1 MDVPPTLPKKKDV
14 LEALLA
20 ESNVFL
26 HLDPRRDGVVVP
38 RWFQN
43 QPELTLQ
50 VGLNMPVP
58 IRDLE
63 VDENGVSCTLS
74 FSRTPFWCSLPW
86 TAIFAIV
93 SEPDRRGGIWPEDVP
108 PDGQWGKSFRSSAPP
123 PAKRERP
130 KLTALG
136 PNDRPPEEVAPAP
149 AVGADSKCGACGTK
163 WIEDQTS
170 CPVCGASISEM
181 VGGGADRAAAS
192 KDEAAAPISTPVS
205 SGTPAAA
212 GAPRAPSKP
221 VLAPAPAG
229 SRAPDRPVLVRKKG
243 GRASAPAGAEAGA
256 PAMGSSAR
264 RKGEKPKAVPRPKPM
279 LAPPPAPSDPG
290 RAVDKPAAK
299 PVSPAPMRP
308 VGKEEAIASL
318 PDRVAA
324 TDIPGDVA
332 SSAAST
338 PEAPASPRPPSR
350 GVDAGGKK
358 TGTKREL
365 PPYLRVVK

>member
-108 PDGQWGKSFRSSAPP
+108 PDGQWGKSFRSSSPP
-123 PAKRERP
+123 PSKRERP

-136 PNDRPPEEVAPAP
+136 PNDRPPAEEEPPASAR
-149 AVGADSKCGACGTK
+149 AVGADSKCGSCGTK

-181 VGGGADRAAAS
+181 VGGASAAKDQAAD
-192 KDEAAAPISTPVS
+192 PISTPVS
-205 SGTPAAA
+205 SGTPA
-212 GAPRAPSKP
+212 GRGTPTKP
-221 VLAPAPAG
+221 VLAPAPGG
-229 SRAPDRPVLVRKKG
+229 SRTPDRPVLVRKKG
-243 GRASAPAGAEAGA
+243 GRASAPGAES
-256 PAMGSSAR
+256 GSS
-264 RKGEKPKAVPRPKPM
+264 
-279 LAPPPAPSDPG
+279 
-290 RAVDKPAAK
+290 
-299 PVSPAPMRP
+299 
-308 VGKEEAIASL
+308 
-318 PDRVAA
+318 
-324 TDIPGDVA
+324 
-332 SSAAST
+332 SSS
-338 PEAPASPRPPSR
+338 
-350 GVDAGGKK
+350 
-358 TGTKREL
+358 
-365 PPYLRVVK
+365 

>member
-108 PDGQWGKSFRSSAPP
+108 PDGQWGKSFRAASGTGAPP
-123 PAKRERP
+123 KRERP

-136 PNDRPPEEVAPAP
+136 PNDRPPEEEAPVSTASL
-149 AVGADSKCGACGTK
+149 AAAAAIGADSKCGSCGTK

-181 VGGGADRAAAS
+181 VGAAPAGAS
-192 KDEAAAPISTPVS
+192 KDDAGSDPISTPLS
-205 SGTPAAA
+205 STPLASPA
-212 GAPRAPSKP
+212 RAPTKP
-221 VLAPAPAG
+221 VLAPAL
-229 SRAPDRPVLVRKKG
+229 APDRPVLVRKKG
-243 GRASAPAGAEAGA
+243 GRASSPGAEAGGA
-256 PAMGSSAR
+256 SSAGASGGR
-264 RKGEKPKAVPRPKPM
+264 RRGEKPKAVPRPKPM
-279 LAPPPAPSDPG
+279 LAPPPAPSEPG
-290 RAVDKPAAK
+290 RAVDKPAPAK
-299 PVSPAPMRP
+299 PPAPMP
-308 VGKEEAIASL
+308 QAIASL
-318 PDRVAA
+318 PDRVEAS
-324 TDIPGDVA
+324 DI
-332 SSAAST
+332 
-338 PEAPASPRPPSR
+338 PEAPTSPRPPST
-350 GVDAGGKK
+350 GKK